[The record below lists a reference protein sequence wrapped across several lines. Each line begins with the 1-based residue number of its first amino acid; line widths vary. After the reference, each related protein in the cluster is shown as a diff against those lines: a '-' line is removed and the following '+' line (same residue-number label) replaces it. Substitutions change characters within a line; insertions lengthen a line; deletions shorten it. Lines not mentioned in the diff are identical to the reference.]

1 MLISPKKP
9 KHRKAFKGGRLI
21 GYGKVSPHTSP
32 DSTGLVIGSI
42 GIKSL
47 EGGRRTARQ
56 MEAGRRLRRNK
67 LNRMGKVWVSVF
79 TDVPV
84 SKKPRE
90 VRIGKGKGSVAY
102 WACHVRPGTLRYEVD
117 GVDLDKVAMVLDK
130 VGKKLPVRCRVVRRN
145 LSLS

>member
-1 MLISPKKP
+1 MLIIPKKP
-9 KHRKAFKGGRLI
+9 KYRKAFKGGRRK
-21 GYGKVSPHTSP
+21 GYGKVMAHTSP
-32 DSTGLVIGSI
+32 DATGLVIGSV
-42 GIKSL
+42 GVKSQ

-90 VRIGKGKGSVAY
+90 VRIGKGKGNVAY

-117 GVDLDKVAMVLDK
+117 GVDMDKVARVLEK
-130 VGKKLPVRCRVVRRN
+130 VGKKLPVKCRVVRRN
-145 LSLS
+145 RTLC